1 VFFVQVDGPVLYT
14 ENVDCVTDC
23 NADATVHGGSVVMV
37 FIRFDQNG
45 LQVQMS
51 ISQRSNGDRRD
62 LWIDASG
69 RRDATDELYHIPP
82 LSILKTL

>member
-1 VFFVQVDGPVLYT
+1 MFFVQVDGPVLYT

-45 LQVQMS
+45 LQVPSHNVLTGIGVIYGSTRPGGVTQLTS
-51 ISQRSNGDRRD
+51 YITSHPSP
-62 LWIDASG
+62 
-69 RRDATDELYHIPP
+69 Y
-82 LSILKTL
+82 